1 MHGASAGLDLPS
13 GEVGAIVGNGQ
24 LEIAHAE
31 IESSEIKLHP
41 RLQPM
46 CLSRTGISVYA
57 EMLGYT
63 GAFFFTLET
72 SHYVA
77 PELCSRGLRKAN
89 RAKSWNIERT
99 LVVINSG

>member
-1 MHGASAGLDLPS
+1 LHGAIAGLDLPS

-46 CLSRTGISVYA
+46 CLSRTGISVCA

-63 GAFFFTLET
+63 GAFFFTLR
-72 SHYVA
+72 
-77 PELCSRGLRKAN
+77 P
-89 RAKSWNIERT
+89 
-99 LVVINSG
+99 